1 MLLINVYHG
10 CQILNTST
18 GVGYD
23 ICVVCIFSVNETINK
38 HDLMRQINDGLKL
51 LTSHF
56 NITISTQI
64 NTAPP
69 GSGVFFYSLFGIV
82 SEEIW
87 GIVKTTASYQIS
99 GYKTLELV
107 VEYEPI
113 FDSDHYDPCLTS
125 ISESSNPIL
134 TE

>member
-1 MLLINVYHG
+1 
-10 CQILNTST
+10 
-18 GVGYD
+18 
-23 ICVVCIFSVNETINK
+23 
-38 HDLMRQINDGLKL
+38 
-51 LTSHF
+51 
-56 NITISTQI
+56 
-64 NTAPP
+64 
-69 GSGVFFYSLFGIV
+69 VFFYSLFGIV

-87 GIVKTTASYQIS
+87 GIVKTTAPYQIS

-125 ISESSNPIL
+125 IPESSNPIL